1 MQVVDDRSFKVIFE
15 KANCGIAYGDSSG
28 KLILCNSYFANMTGY
43 TKDEIESMNFAE
55 LTHPDD
61 ITTELPLF
69 EEIASQKRDGYRLQ
83 KRYIRKNGEIIWV
96 DLATSVIRDENGRAL
111 NYLGVVIDITKE
123 KFLEDEIKQKERRFR
138 DVTEASGEYIWELNS
153 DGEYIFITKPFEDML
168 GYSIEEGLGRTPFSF
183 MPLDEQKRVGEYF
196 INEVA
201 NKGVSFRGL
210 IHRSMTKD
218 GRIVWQKV
226 NGLPMFDNDGSIIG
240 YRGAA
245 LDITFEKKAQEEL
258 EAAKAKAEAANR
270 AKTEFLANMSHE
282 IRTPMNAV
290 IGLGDI
296 LGDMI
301 EEPKQKDIL
310 HKINSSSKML
320 LGVINDVLD
329 YSKIE
334 AGKLELD
341 RSSFHIDKVLSNLK
355 VMFEEKASSKG
366 LELYFYPK
374 GEKFGLLLGD
384 ELRLTQV
391 LTNLLSN
398 AIKFT
403 HKGIIT
409 LTIEPLKTL
418 EEEKIT
424 LSFSVEDSGIGM
436 EKEQIK
442 KLFKPFSQADSSTTR
457 KYGGTGLGLVI
468 SKKIINAM
476 GGDIEVESRVGVGTK
491 FSFILEFDLVA
502 CDTFIDA
509 QHTPNTKVLI
519 VDDQSISREVLRSM
533 LERFNYSLDEASNGL
548 EAIELIEKSDRNNT
562 PYEIMFIDWNM
573 PLLNGVD
580 TLQKLQNMYEEKKL
594 TSKIPTVFMVSGY
607 SKEDIPLD
615 KINIDSFIS
624 KPFTSSS
631 LFDAIIDVKGGR
643 SKKITLPE
651 NNTTNMSGIS
661 VLIVED
667 NEVNQEVVS
676 MMLQKVGIE
685 YEIANNGQ
693 EGVDKFL
700 SNQSRY
706 DLVLMD
712 LQMPIMSGYDATKK
726 IREVNQEIPII
737 ALSAAAM
744 TEDKERALE
753 AGMDEHISKP
763 IDKHELYRTISRFCN
778 SKLDEQAILDRVDE
792 QTQSNNLLLKFKKQ
806 LKDGEFKDI
815 VEVVEK
821 NAPNAKE
828 RVHTLKGVSGN
839 LGANELCEI
848 LTHIDTKYKKQ
859 EKIEDDDIQNLS
871 LAKAKLLEDLEQLQ
885 ENEPKIK
892 NQKKLTTDELHTLF
906 EEVKELLK
914 EGELVEDNV
923 VDRLYVNLTSY
934 IAKEELEKWKELVE
948 EFEFEKAYYMMDSWD
963 FA

>member
-533 LERFNYSLDEASNGL
+533 LERFNYSLDEASNGV

-763 IDKHELYRTISRFCN
+763 IDKHKLYRTISRFCN

>member
-391 LTNLLSN
+391 LTNLL
-398 AIKFT
+398 
-403 HKGIIT
+403 
-409 LTIEPLKTL
+409 
-418 EEEKIT
+418 
-424 LSFSVEDSGIGM
+424 
-436 EKEQIK
+436 
-442 KLFKPFSQADSSTTR
+442 
-457 KYGGTGLGLVI
+457 
-468 SKKIINAM
+468 
-476 GGDIEVESRVGVGTK
+476 
-491 FSFILEFDLVA
+491 
-502 CDTFIDA
+502 
-509 QHTPNTKVLI
+509 
-519 VDDQSISREVLRSM
+519 
-533 LERFNYSLDEASNGL
+533 
-548 EAIELIEKSDRNNT
+548 
-562 PYEIMFIDWNM
+562 
-573 PLLNGVD
+573 
-580 TLQKLQNMYEEKKL
+580 
-594 TSKIPTVFMVSGY
+594 
-607 SKEDIPLD
+607 
-615 KINIDSFIS
+615 
-624 KPFTSSS
+624 
-631 LFDAIIDVKGGR
+631 
-643 SKKITLPE
+643 
-651 NNTTNMSGIS
+651 
-661 VLIVED
+661 
-667 NEVNQEVVS
+667 
-676 MMLQKVGIE
+676 
-685 YEIANNGQ
+685 
-693 EGVDKFL
+693 
-700 SNQSRY
+700 
-706 DLVLMD
+706 
-712 LQMPIMSGYDATKK
+712 
-726 IREVNQEIPII
+726 
-737 ALSAAAM
+737 
-744 TEDKERALE
+744 
-753 AGMDEHISKP
+753 
-763 IDKHELYRTISRFCN
+763 
-778 SKLDEQAILDRVDE
+778 
-792 QTQSNNLLLKFKKQ
+792 
-806 LKDGEFKDI
+806 
-815 VEVVEK
+815 
-821 NAPNAKE
+821 
-828 RVHTLKGVSGN
+828 
-839 LGANELCEI
+839 
-848 LTHIDTKYKKQ
+848 
-859 EKIEDDDIQNLS
+859 
-871 LAKAKLLEDLEQLQ
+871 
-885 ENEPKIK
+885 
-892 NQKKLTTDELHTLF
+892 
-906 EEVKELLK
+906 
-914 EGELVEDNV
+914 
-923 VDRLYVNLTSY
+923 
-934 IAKEELEKWKELVE
+934 
-948 EFEFEKAYYMMDSWD
+948 
-963 FA
+963 

>member
-533 LERFNYSLDEASNGL
+533 LERFNYSLDEASNGV

-763 IDKHELYRTISRFCN
+763 IDKHKLYRTISRFCN

-885 ENEPKIK
+885 ENEPTIK
-892 NQKKLTTDELHTLF
+892 NQKKLTTDELNTLF